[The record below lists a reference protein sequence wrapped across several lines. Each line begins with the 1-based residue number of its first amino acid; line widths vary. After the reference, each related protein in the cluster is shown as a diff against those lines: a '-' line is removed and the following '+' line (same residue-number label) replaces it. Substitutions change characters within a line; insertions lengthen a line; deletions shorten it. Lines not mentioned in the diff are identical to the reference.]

1 MGPTSV
7 PLYYVLKLRFRH
19 LALLSCSLMSCSFE
33 ASPGSTTSDALDRSD
48 APSQDADART
58 IDAPNAPPA
67 AFVVDHLGPIDPALL
82 QGNIVINTFTNVS
95 SLALVPAV
103 QTVGGGAVSVLYFD
117 TLVVNARFNIDGNK
131 PVLLVGNQIT
141 VNSGGGINAGANG
154 ILAFAGGGSFSA
166 RGAGGGGIGAVA
178 PKSSA
183 DPGGGGGGFG
193 TAGAA
198 GGTADPT
205 AAAAGAAGIAYG
217 TAQMTTLIGGSAGG
231 DAACGDN
238 PARGGAGGG
247 AVQLTARVRIV
258 LNGVVT
264 AHGGGGSAG
273 LRCTPRDSY
282 DAGAGGGSGG
292 VIFLQAPVLTM
303 NGGSGLYANGGGGG
317 AGAQNTSPFFGTP
330 GQNGLLN
337 STAAQGGVAA
347 NAQTDRNG
355 GAGGVQ
361 SSPPSRGGNGNN
373 SGGGGGAVGRIVIH
387 GPMPAGT
394 FSPAPVA
401 YN

>member
-1 MGPTSV
+1 
-7 PLYYVLKLRFRH
+7 
-19 LALLSCSLMSCSFE
+19 MSCSFE
-33 ASPGSTTSDALDRSD
+33 ASPGSNTGDARDRSD
-48 APSQDADART
+48 APPQDAGGDART
-58 IDAPNAPPA
+58 IDAPDAPPA
-67 AFVVDHLGPIDPALL
+67 AFIVDHLGPVDPALL
-82 QGNIVINTFTNVS
+82 QGTIVINSLTNVS

-103 QTVGGGAVSVLYFD
+103 QTVGGGAISVLYFD

-141 VNSGGGINAGANG
+141 VNGGGGINAGASG
-154 ILAFAGGGSFSA
+154 VIAFAGGGSFSA
-166 RGAGGGGIGAVA
+166 RGAGGGGTGASD
-178 PKSSA
+178 PGGSA
-183 DPGGGGGGFG
+183 DSGGGGGGFG

-198 GGTADPT
+198 GGAADPS
-205 AAAAGAAGIAYG
+205 AAAAGAAGLAHG
-217 TAQMTTLIGGSAGG
+217 TAQMPTLTGGSAGG
-231 DAACGDN
+231 DAACSNN

-247 AVQLTARVRIV
+247 AVQLTARVGIV
-258 LNGVVT
+258 LNSVVT

-273 LRCTPRDSY
+273 QLCSATNSY

-292 VIFLQAPVLTM
+292 VIFIQAPVVTM
-303 NGGSGLYANGGGGG
+303 NTGSGLYANGGGGG
-317 AGAQNTSPFFGTP
+317 AGAQNASPFLGTA
-330 GQNGLLN
+330 GQNGLLTI
-337 STAAQGGVAA
+337 TAAQGGVAA
-347 NAQTDRNG
+347 NGQTDRNG